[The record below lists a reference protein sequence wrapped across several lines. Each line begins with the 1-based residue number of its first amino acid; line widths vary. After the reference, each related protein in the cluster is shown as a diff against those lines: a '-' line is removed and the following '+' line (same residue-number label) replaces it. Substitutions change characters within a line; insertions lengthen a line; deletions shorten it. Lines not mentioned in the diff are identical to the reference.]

1 MARHASLPSANSVT
15 KIALI
20 SDLWYGVGLIGPPLT
35 PSCQAGGREVTI
47 RGAFGPETAQVQ
59 LRGLRPGKHY
69 TILGYGPPV
78 SATVRVTETGPVV
91 AQLIAKGS
99 TDFLGPAGGLEA
111 YGNGTLSVA
120 ADGRSG
126 SLQVTLPKGDS
137 VSGHWR
143 CGSSR
148 TTGAPS
154 RPALTPARVPPV
166 VGECSLG
173 SSTSDPPPVVTC
185 PNGDLN
191 VEAWTGSGYVE
202 AAGRKATLGTV
213 EADLC
218 RDQVTLA
225 LTIPPALAI
234 TSLENEYSVSA
245 VYYGWK
251 FNLTP
256 ATLLAE
262 AHCSS

>member
-1 MARHASLPSANSVT
+1 MLSTKTVT

-35 PSCQAGGREVTI
+35 TSCQAGGKEVTI

-91 AQLIAKGS
+91 PQLIAKGS

-137 VSGHWR
+137 ISGHWR

-148 TTGAPS
+148 TTGPPN
-154 RPALTPARVPPV
+154 RPALTPARVRPAV
-166 VGECSLG
+166 DECSLG
-173 SSTSDPPPVVTC
+173 SSTSSPPPVVTC

-191 VEAWTGSGYVE
+191 IEAWTGRGYVE

-218 RDQVTLA
+218 RDQVDFAPTTPPFLA
-225 LTIPPALAI
+225 TAF
-234 TSLENEYSVSA
+234 LENEYSVAA

-256 ATLLAE
+256 AALVAG
-262 AHCSS
+262 ANCSS